1 MGRKFEVR
9 KAAMAKTNLQKAKL
23 YSRYGK
29 EIYMAAKNGGTN
41 PDTNQALKKL
51 MEKAKSEQVPTDVIK
66 RNIDKATQSAGED
79 YLAVRYEGFGP
90 DGSSLLVDAMTD
102 NVNRTISEVRNCFTK
117 TQSKLGVSG
126 SVEHG
131 YEHLSH
137 VAVEGKS
144 AEELLELLLE
154 NDIEVIDIEEEVP
167 GSLITAK
174 GYDLDAILD
183 ILKIDETLTITHQ
196 DQGWFAMET
205 MTLDGE
211 AKTTFEKLLT
221 MLDDV
226 DDVSHVYHNVEMDT
240 E

>member
-29 EIYMAAKNGGTN
+29 EIYMAAKNGGDN

-51 MEKAKSEQVPTDVIK
+51 IDKAKSEQVPADVIK
-66 RNIDKATQSAGED
+66 RNIDKASQSAGED
-79 YLAVRYEGFGP
+79 YLAVRYEGYGP
-90 DGSSLLVDAMTD
+90 GGSSLLVDAMTD
-102 NVNRTISEVRNCFTK
+102 NVNRTVSEVRNCFTK
-117 TQSKLGVSG
+117 THSKLGVSG

-137 VAVEGKS
+137 VALTGMS
-144 AEELLELLLE
+144 AEDALEALLEKDVE
-154 NDIEVIDIEEEVP
+154 VFDIEDSEEAV
-167 GSLITAK
+167 LITGK

-183 ILKIDETLTITHQ
+183 VLKPLEGVTITHQ

-205 MTLDGE
+205 MQLDDAQME
-211 AKTTFEKLLT
+211 VFEKLLA

>member
-29 EIYMAAKNGGTN
+29 EIYMAAKNGGDN
-41 PDTNQALKKL
+41 PDTNQTLKKL
-51 MEKAKSEQVPTDVIK
+51 IDKAKSEQVPADVIK
-66 RNIDKATQSAGED
+66 RNIDKASQSAGED
-79 YLAVRYEGFGP
+79 YLAVRYEGYGP
-90 DGSSLLVDAMTD
+90 GGSSLLVDAMTD
-102 NVNRTISEVRNCFTK
+102 NVNRTVSEVRNCFTK
-117 TQSKLGVSG
+117 TYSKLGVSG
-126 SVEHG
+126 SVEHS

-137 VAVEGKS
+137 VALTGMS
-144 AEELLELLLE
+144 AEDALEALLEADVE
-154 NDIEVIDIEEEVP
+154 VFDIEDSEEAVVIT
-167 GSLITAK
+167 GK

-183 ILKIDETLTITHQ
+183 VLKALEGIAITHQ

-205 MTLDGE
+205 MQLD
-211 AKTTFEKLLT
+211 AAQKDVFEKLLS

-226 DDVSHVYHNVEMDT
+226 DDVSHVYHNVEMDH